1 LLPSENPSSV
11 DPSANPSVH
20 PQLEPLP
27 GDTPEAFQAIAPPV
41 ILPRDPVWS
50 GWDVLIVAVLTVAS
64 IVLCTAALALGTH
77 WLAPRVNMNSVAA
90 EITIAA
96 QLLAYLGIALFMIA
110 MVERK
115 YHVRFWQAI
124 RWNWPRS
131 GYKFVGLGVALLL
144 MIDVTANFLPMPKN
158 TPFDQFFLKPRDAI
172 VMSVFAVTLGPLME
186 ELFFRGLLYPVL
198 VRWLGVFWGIVLT
211 ALPFGLLHMFQYG
224 YSWAVVLLI
233 FLMGT
238 VCTIVRWKTESVAA
252 SFLVHVGY
260 NGTEMFMLML
270 ATDGFR
276 HMEKVLK

>member
-1 LLPSENPSSV
+1 VVS
-11 DPSANPSVH
+11 

-27 GDTPEAFQAIAPPV
+27 GDAPVSTSPDPLDLISAIAPPV
-41 ILPRDPVWS
+41 IPPRDPAWS

-96 QLLAYLGIALFMIA
+96 QFLAYLGIAIFMIA
-110 MVERK
+110 MVEGK

-131 GYKFVGLGVALLL
+131 SFKFVGLGVALLL
-144 MIDVTANFLPMPKN
+144 MIDVTANFLPMPKT

-172 VMSVFAVTLGPLME
+172 VMSIFAVTLGPLME

-198 VRWLGVFWGIVLT
+198 VRRLGIFWGIVLT

-276 HMEKVLK
+276 HMEKVLR

>member
-1 LLPSENPSSV
+1 MLPSENPSSV
-11 DPSANPSVH
+11 DPSANPSVQ

-41 ILPRDPVWS
+41 ILPRDPAWS

-110 MVERK
+110 MVEGK